1 MAAQPGPD
9 LIGWVRA
16 GEHIFGAVLR
26 ALQEHEWHRT
36 RADRLERENRQ
47 LQDEIEVIRAELAAY
62 RAERV
67 EVADTLR
74 IFAEQVTQLA
84 ARAIERLARRAD

>member
-1 MAAQPGPD
+1 MTAQPGPD

-16 GEHIFGAVLR
+16 GEQIFGAVLR
-26 ALQEHEWHRT
+26 TLQEHEWHRA

-47 LQDEIEVIRAELAAY
+47 LQDEIQVIREELAAY

-67 EVADTLR
+67 EVADALR
-74 IFAEQVTQLA
+74 VFAEHVTQLA
-84 ARAIERLARRAD
+84 TRAIERLGRRSR